1 MKILI
6 IEDEYNLADA
16 ISSVLKEEKYLVD
29 INTNGEDGL
38 FTALSGIYDLII
50 LDVMLPKINGFEI
63 LKKIREEKLDT
74 KVIMLTAKSNI
85 DDKMIGFNNGADD
98 YITKPFHMEEL
109 LARVNLQL
117 RKKEIINGNNKLEVG
132 DIKLDIKKLELTCTT
147 TNESINIIGK
157 EFQLLEL
164 FMKNPNIILEKDQIF
179 VKIWGY
185 DADCELN
192 NLEAYISFIRK
203 KLKII
208 GSKIIIKV
216 IRNIGYK
223 LEVKN
228 EKIKN

>member
-1 MKILI
+1 
-6 IEDEYNLADA
+6 
-16 ISSVLKEEKYLVD
+16 
-29 INTNGEDGL
+29 
-38 FTALSGIYDLII
+38 
-50 LDVMLPKINGFEI
+50 
-63 LKKIREEKLDT
+63 
-74 KVIMLTAKSNI
+74 MLTAKSNI

-228 EKIKN
+228 GKIKN